1 VVRRLV
7 LAVVLV
13 APLAVAGMALSGRED
28 LNKGAQTILVINVT
42 WGPQPY
48 TPDAVRRAVF
58 EESDAYVREVSFGEA
73 YLTGDVTPW
82 LTMRRFDFC
91 DVTALSEIALAA
103 KNAATAAGFDL
114 SRYSRFVFGLPRGDR
129 CQYAG
134 YGAENHVWMIG
145 TVNQRI
151 VQHELGHTFS
161 LNHAWAIACAT
172 CRPVEYGDPYDVMGK
187 GSGHYHAGEKAQAGW
202 ITNVIRAPT
211 TGEYVVDQLE
221 RKSNRPQGFFV
232 QTAKNDYW
240 FDHREPIGRDAVFAG
255 SKIVQGLEI
264 HASPGPTDDGSSRY
278 QGGNV
283 LVQNPTGSGADAVLP
298 GETWGEPGVFRV
310 NVLAHEGTTVRF
322 RFEWIDRT
330 PPGRTEV
337 YSPGGTIRKRLDV
350 QWGRANELGSG
361 LSYYEVRLDGKLRAK
376 VGAASGQRRT
386 TLAKPKRG
394 RHVLTVAAVDRAG
407 NRGKAGST
415 RFRVR

>member
-1 VVRRLV
+1 MRRAL
-7 LAVVLV
+7 LAVVL
-13 APLAVAGMALSGRED
+13 ATPLAVAGLALSGGKD
-28 LNKGAQTILVINVT
+28 LNQGAQTILVINVT

-48 TPDAVRRAVF
+48 TTDAIRRAVF

-73 YLTGDVTPW
+73 SLSGEVTPW
-82 LTMRRFDFC
+82 LPIRHFELC
-91 DVTALSEIALAA
+91 DETALSEIALAA

-114 SRYSRFVFGLPRGDR
+114 SRYSRFVFGFPRGEQCPR
-129 CQYAG
+129 LLG
-134 YGAENHVWMIG
+134 YGADNHVWMVG
-145 TVNQRI
+145 TAGQRT
-151 VQHELGHTFS
+151 VEHELGHTFALS
-161 LNHAWAIACAT
+161 HAWAIACST
-172 CRPVEYGDPYDVMGK
+172 CRPVEYADPYDVMGK
-187 GSGHYHAGEKAQAGW
+187 GIGHYYAGEKFKAGW
-202 ITNVIRAPT
+202 MTNVTRSPG

-221 RKSNRPQGFFV
+221 RKSDRPQGFFV

-240 FDHREPIGRDAVFAG
+240 FDHREPIGRDAAFAG
-255 SKIVQGLEI
+255 SKLVQGLEV
-264 HASPGPTDDGSSRY
+264 HASPGPVDDGSSRY

-283 LVQNPTGSGADAVLP
+283 LVQGPTGNGSDAILA
-298 GETWGEPGVFRV
+298 GESWGEPGVFRLS
-310 NVLAHEGTTVRF
+310 VLAHEGTTVRF

-337 YSPGGTIRKRLDV
+337 YTPTGTVRGRLDV
-350 QWGRANELGSG
+350 QWGRASETGSG
-361 LSYYEVRLDGKLRAK
+361 LSAYQVRLDGKLRAT

-415 RFRVR
+415 RFKVR